1 MNVVDEN
8 YLSYDD
14 KKKIV
19 FRIQNLKSKKFYIK
33 LFKIILNENID
44 YSTNCNGIFFNI
56 NKLTNYQFK
65 ILIDFLDECEIK
77 LKYDSDIQDSESNSS
92 SFSDFY

>member
-1 MNVVDEN
+1 MNIVDEN

-44 YSTNCNGIFFNI
+44 YNTNCNGIFFNI
-56 NKLTNYQFK
+56 NKLTKYQFK

-92 SFSDFY
+92 SFTDFN

>member
-1 MNVVDEN
+1 MNVLDEN
-8 YLSYDD
+8 YFSYDD

-44 YSTNCNGIFFNI
+44 YSTNSNGIFFNI
-56 NKLTNYQFK
+56 NKLTNNQFK
-65 ILIDFLDECEIK
+65 LLLNFLDECEYK
-77 LKYDSDIQDSESNSS
+77 TESDSEIHDSETNSN
-92 SFSDFY
+92 SFSDFN